1 MGAVA
6 RGETAGR
13 RAADADCPGC
23 AGAGCDGAGCDGKA
37 ALAVVAPGGGEEA
50 GLPEQEKVLQL
61 AENAREDGLDQGVQ
75 GNGQPSATSP
85 RGRLD
90 AQASLRGE
98 ALQHTL

>member
-6 RGETAGR
+6 RSETTGR
-13 RAADADCPGC
+13 RAAGADWPGFR
-23 AGAGCDGAGCDGKA
+23 GAGCDGKA

-50 GLPEQEKVLQL
+50 GLPEQEKVLQP

>member
-13 RAADADCPGC
+13 RAADADCP
-23 AGAGCDGAGCDGKA
+23 GCDGAGCDGKA

-98 ALQHTL
+98 TLRHSL